1 MTRARN
7 NPASR
12 KRRKRILE
20 KAKGFRGARKSQIRL
35 ATEATNRAMAFAYKG
50 RKEKKRD
57 FRALWITRISAAAK
71 LNGISYSSLMDGLK
85 KANIDLNRKVLSD
98 IAIFN
103 ENVFTQIAELVKK
116 SN

>member
-7 NPASR
+7 NPASK

-35 ATEATNRAMAFAYKG
+35 ATEATNRAMAFAYRG

-71 LNGISYSSLMDGLK
+71 INGFSYSTLMDALK
-85 KANIDLNRKVLSD
+85 KANIELNRKVLSD

-103 ENVFTQIAELVKK
+103 ENVFTQITELVKK

>member
-7 NPASR
+7 NPASK

-20 KAKGFRGARKSQIRL
+20 RAKGFRGARKSQIRL
-35 ATEATNRAMAFAYKG
+35 ATEATNRAMAFAYRG

-71 LNGISYSSLMDGLK
+71 MNGISYSTLIDGLK
-85 KANIDLNRKVLSD
+85 KANIGLNRKVLAD

-103 ENVFTQIAELVKK
+103 ENVFTQIAELAKK

>member
-7 NPASR
+7 NPASK

-35 ATEATNRAMAFAYKG
+35 ATEATNRAMAFAYRG

-71 LNGISYSSLMDGLK
+71 INGISYSTLINGLNK
-85 KANIDLNRKVLSD
+85 LNINLNRKVLSD

-103 ENVFTQIAELVKK
+103 ENVFAQIAELVKK